1 MGATAHTVTV
11 NSLNETI
18 NQSIKPLRQLLP
30 DLKVRFINVV
40 DLFKLILNS
49 YHPHG
54 LTDREYM
61 SLFTNDKPIVFSF
74 HSYPWLV
81 HRLTYNRPGQERM
94 HLRGYK
100 EKGNI
105 DTPLGLAIRN
115 DADRFSLAIL
125 ALDNMSG
132 SLENKGAGAREKLL
146 DERIRV
152 RDHALETG
160 MDLQQCTDW
169 TWPF

>member
-1 MGATAHTVTV
+1 MT
-11 NSLNETI
+11 L
-18 NQSIKPLRQLLP
+18 LRQLLP
-30 DLKVRFINVV
+30 DLKACFINVI
-40 DLFKLILNS
+40 DLFKLIPNG

-54 LTDREYM
+54 LTDREYT
-61 SLFTNDKPIVFSF
+61 SLFTNDKPIVFAF

-94 HLRGYK
+94 HVRGYK

-132 SLENKGAGAREKLL
+132 SLGNKGAGAREKLL